1 MGNLAGR
8 MLTLIEG
15 PNGIDWAVARQS
27 CKNYG
32 GDLASPL
39 ADAELGIISQ
49 YKPESGTAAWL
60 GAQLVDEKDPKKGW
74 KWITGE
80 TLPADSEKW
89 WSAGEHDADDGDGC
103 LYIYLR
109 KGDSSNHGKIYSGQC
124 KYTLTSYI

>member
-1 MGNLAGR
+1 MG
-8 MLTLIEG
+8 TLIDEE
-15 PNGIDWAVARQS
+15 PNVLDWASARQS

-32 GDLASPL
+32 GALASPL
-39 ADAELGIISQ
+39 TDAELGIISQ

-89 WSAGEHDADDGDGC
+89 WSAEDRDDGNGC
-103 LYIYLR
+103 LYIWLK
-109 KGDSSNHGKIYSGQC
+109 KGAWDHGKIFSSKC
-124 KYTLTSYI
+124 TDSSDPTYILCQFK